1 MSNKARKWKLALLL
15 VIALAITAF
24 AAWKMSRDQ
33 VVRAPADIEDY
44 LFWQAREL
52 TEFKLSAAD
61 RAVGLNDLKG
71 KWSFIFFGYTF
82 CPDVC
87 PVTLSTL
94 GRAFKLLEAKPEVA
108 PEIQGIFISVDPK
121 RDTPQL
127 LKEYATYFNK
137 KFIGVTGSTAEL
149 DAFSRQMSVMYTIH
163 AKEPGKGDDNYLV
176 SHNSTIFV
184 VDPQGRIYGR
194 FPPPQTPEEIA
205 EIFLKMRAFYNET
218 GKKRWGIF

>member
-1 MSNKARKWKLALLL
+1 MSKSGKWKLALLL
-15 VIALAITAF
+15 AIALVITAF

-52 TEFKLSAAD
+52 TDFKLSAAD
-61 RAVGLNDLKG
+61 KAVGLGDLKK
-71 KWSFIFFGYTF
+71 KWSFIFFGYTH

-87 PVTLSTL
+87 PVALSTL
-94 GRAFKLLEAKPEVA
+94 GRAFKLLEARPDVA

-121 RDTPQL
+121 RDNPEL

-149 DAFSRQMSVMYTIH
+149 DAFSRQMSVMYTIQ
-163 AKEPGKGDDNYLV
+163 AKEPGKADDNYQV

-184 VDPQGRIYGR
+184 VDPQGRLYGR

-205 EIFLKMRAFYNET
+205 EIFLKMRAFYIET

>member
-1 MSNKARKWKLALLL
+1 MSKSGKWKLALLL
-15 VIALAITAF
+15 AIALAITVF

-61 RAVGLNDLKG
+61 KAVGLGDLKG
-71 KWSFIFFGYTF
+71 KWSFIFFGYTH

-121 RDTPQL
+121 RDNPEL

-137 KFIGVTGSTAEL
+137 KFIGVTGSTADL
-149 DAFSRQMSVMYTIH
+149 DAFSRQMSVMYTIQ
-163 AKEPGKGDDNYLV
+163 AKEPGKADDNYLV

-184 VDPQGRIYGR
+184 MDPQGRIYGR
-194 FPPPQTPEEIA
+194 LPPPQTPEEIA